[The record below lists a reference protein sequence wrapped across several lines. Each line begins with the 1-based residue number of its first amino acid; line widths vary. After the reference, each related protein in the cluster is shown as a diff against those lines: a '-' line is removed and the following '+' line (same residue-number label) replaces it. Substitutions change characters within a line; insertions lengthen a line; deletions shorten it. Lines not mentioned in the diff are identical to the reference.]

1 MMTAT
6 LMAAYQVFKCFQLF
20 KFSKVKLSNFYLIL
34 GMEDV
39 FKDHLEKLLCF
50 LFPNG
55 AVEPKIVAGTRI
67 LASDLAGYIE
77 SYVNLLNSD
86 EGLSPLSIFQVLL
99 LVHLMVLIVNSH

>member
-1 MMTAT
+1 
-6 LMAAYQVFKCFQLF
+6 
-20 KFSKVKLSNFYLIL
+20 
-34 GMEDV
+34 MEDV

-67 LASDLAGYIE
+67 LASDLSGYIE

-86 EGLSPLSIFQVLL
+86 EGLSPISIFQVPYSFILK
-99 LVHLMVLIVNSH
+99 VDYD